1 MIIQS
6 LELRN
11 FRGFREI
18 RIDFDHR
25 LTVLV
30 GTNGAGKTTI
40 LDALAILLDQYAA
53 RLIAS
58 RSTARRLKESDTTN
72 GAPETRIRLTV
83 GGEHGESRWSLRK
96 QGKQQRVLHPINSE
110 LGNLNDLVRSV
121 AGSSA
126 GEEGFLAGATLPIY
140 YDQSRALLNVPQ
152 RKRSAARHS
161 AKDAFADSRG
171 RAGIDFRGFVYW
183 FEERESEELRR
194 QRRDRKY
201 KDPTIG
207 YCPWG
212 YRRRYWSD

>member
-58 RSTARRLKESDTTN
+58 RSLGEPDAATN
-72 GAPETRIRLTV
+72 SYLENI
-83 GGEHGESRWSLRK
+83 E
-96 QGKQQRVLHPINSE
+96 
-110 LGNLNDLVRSV
+110 DLVRLTGYDRLPATMLS
-121 AGSSA
+121 
-126 GEEGFLAGATLPIY
+126 ETLPE
-140 YDQSRALLNVPQ
+140 Q
-152 RKRSAARHS
+152 
-161 AKDAFADSRG
+161 
-171 RAGIDFRGFVYW
+171 AGNDEVT
-183 FEERESEELRR
+183 FEEEL
-194 QRRDRKY
+194 QDRPAV
-201 KDPTIG
+201 DAAT
-207 YCPWG
+207 C
-212 YRRRYWSD
+212 